1 VSWVPVRN
9 CSAEKVKYMQT
20 TLTQEDLS
28 DEFAVSVAHI
38 LAAANRRAR
47 QLGCEVSQ
55 CLVTISQHFDG
66 GRFWRINYGPNNPTA
81 QRGGDLI
88 VEVDADNAEVK
99 RVLRGQ

>member
-1 VSWVPVRN
+1 MNTS
-9 CSAEKVKYMQT
+9 
-20 TLTQEDLS
+20 LTAEDLA
-28 DEFAVSVAHI
+28 DEVAVSVAHI

-55 CLVTISQHFDG
+55 SLVTISQHFDG
-66 GRFWRINYGPNNPTA
+66 GWFWRINYGPKNPTA

-88 VEVDADNAEVK
+88 VDVNADNAEVR

>member
-1 VSWVPVRN
+1 MNTS
-9 CSAEKVKYMQT
+9 
-20 TLTQEDLS
+20 LTAEDLA
-28 DEFAVSVAHI
+28 DEVAVSVAHV

-55 CLVTISQHFDG
+55 SLVTISQHFDG
-66 GRFWRINYGPNNPTA
+66 GWFWRINYGPKNPTA

-88 VEVDADNAEVK
+88 VDVNADNAEVK

>member
-1 VSWVPVRN
+1 MN
-9 CSAEKVKYMQT
+9 AGLTAEELADDVV
-20 TLTQEDLS
+20 
-28 DEFAVSVAHI
+28 VSVAHI

-55 CLVTISQHFDG
+55 SLVTISQHFDNG
-66 GRFWRINYGPNNPTA
+66 SFWRINYGTKHPQT

-88 VEVDADNAEVK
+88 IEVSAENAEVK

>member
-1 VSWVPVRN
+1 MNTS
-9 CSAEKVKYMQT
+9 
-20 TLTQEDLS
+20 LTAEDLA
-28 DEFAVSVAHI
+28 DEVAVSVAHI

-55 CLVTISQHFDG
+55 SLVTISQHFDG
-66 GRFWRINYGPNNPTA
+66 GWFWRINYGPKNPTA

-88 VEVDADNAEVK
+88 VDVNADNAEVK